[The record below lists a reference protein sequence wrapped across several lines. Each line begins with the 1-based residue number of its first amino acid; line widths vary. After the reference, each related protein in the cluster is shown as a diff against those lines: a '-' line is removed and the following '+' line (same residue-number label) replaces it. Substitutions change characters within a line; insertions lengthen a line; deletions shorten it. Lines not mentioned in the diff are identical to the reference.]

1 MKTVMIF
8 PALVFLLF
16 LSAQSANAGN
26 DPKSAV
32 GAGVR
37 QHVLHSVYE
46 ELPFEDGDLTYT
58 LGYEYHDRAGYW
70 QVLVGYTPEVGE
82 GDVVDYVITPQLNL
96 IIQDRVFLA
105 GTGILGSY
113 IESIAD
119 GGDWTSVYW
128 QLMLGFE
135 IPLGPVKLEVMA
147 YYPFESWS
155 DIDDFEFDDIE
166 YGGSLKFYF

>member
-1 MKTVMIF
+1 MKTVIMTL
-8 PALVFLLF
+8 ALASLMVLRPQLV
-16 LSAQSANAGN
+16 NADN
-26 DPKSAV
+26 SPQSAV

-37 QHVLHSVYE
+37 QHVLHSAFE

-70 QVLVGYTPEVGE
+70 QILVGYTPEVGE
-82 GDVVDYVITPQLNL
+82 GDIVDYVITPQLNL

-113 IESIAD
+113 VESIED

-128 QLMLGFE
+128 QLMLGLE
-135 IPLGPVKLEVMA
+135 IPLGPVTLEAMA
-147 YYPFESWS
+147 YYPYESWS
-155 DIDDFEFDDIE
+155 DLDDFEFDDIE